1 MTVLPSQKLSI
12 GELCVAIGAGLML
25 FLLPND
31 AKKKKNTFQD
41 ETMCE
46 SFVFILTI
54 VITVVFHLI
63 IKRFEAVG
71 AMMLTASVM
80 ISISVAFNIVTGAIA
95 KGSDYWPNMQRY
107 RIITMMITWLVPFIY
122 VVIRRLLSGRTND
135 NSDIRRSFA
144 RFLALSIRAMIII
157 YLLVIIFKLL
167 IPVRPQMDSERE
179 VLLIPTQLISNC
191 FSGEYD
197 RGVEYLIWTSLIIA
211 PMTFYLS
218 VLVKNFHIWHALIIS
233 AAVGLTIEALQFI
246 LNTSVISTD
255 DIIMYL
261 IGAVIGVLAKFLID
275 ALRNL
280 ITIGKE
286 TTILSYNPDKV
297 VKKSSG
303 EAEIIEEE

>member
-31 AKKKKNTFQD
+31 AKNTFQD